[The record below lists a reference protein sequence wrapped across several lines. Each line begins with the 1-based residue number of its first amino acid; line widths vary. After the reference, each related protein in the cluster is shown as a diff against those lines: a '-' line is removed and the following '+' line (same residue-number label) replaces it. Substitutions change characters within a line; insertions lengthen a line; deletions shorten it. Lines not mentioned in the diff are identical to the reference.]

1 MRLKPMNKREFSFP
15 SITIRSK
22 LPGDIFGGSLKV
34 YQQISVE
41 YQSEKKESWS
51 AWAPI
56 EGAKSLRW
64 MLTHFR
70 CELSHSKRIHEVD
83 ISPIEERRVPVH
95 SIGDWNSPSINTY
108 VYDQSTDTYI
118 RYKKTPQS

>member
-1 MRLKPMNKREFSFP
+1 M
-15 SITIRSK
+15 TIRSK

-34 YQQISVE
+34 YQQISVKC
-41 YQSEKKESWS
+41 QSEKKEIWG

-56 EGAKSLRW
+56 EGAKSLRR
-64 MLTHFR
+64 MLTHLH

-83 ISPIEERRVPVH
+83 ISPVEERRVPVH

-108 VYDQSTDTYI
+108 VYDQIQIPIYVI
-118 RYKKTPQS
+118 RRRRSPRNVFLMLNKELN

>member
-95 SIGDWNSPSINTY
+95 SIGDWNSPSINT
-108 VYDQSTDTYI
+108 
-118 RYKKTPQS
+118 